1 MNEKRRYFDVN
12 IIDIL
17 VLLVL
22 AFSLF
27 AGMYKGFLASGL
39 SLLGLVGSWFGAL
52 QLYPTVARLA
62 LENQS
67 LMGVLSTYL
76 EPETFF
82 EGMQVTG
89 VSAQTTIS
97 DLLARGSDAVNAVA
111 DHIGNQIP
119 FLRDVFASNMNSE
132 AFSALNI
139 NTIAEYFDQTLW
151 QSVFGVLAFIL
162 CFAALYFLAT
172 LLVNLFNHVLRF
184 PVLRKIDWLLGG
196 IFGLVR
202 GLVVAALILSV
213 VEPVLT
219 AFSVD
224 LMNSLREGSTTY
236 ALLVGE
242 NAINF
247 LNVPGTIQQIVQ
259 TGSELLT

>member
-52 QLYPTVARLA
+52 H
-62 LENQS
+62 
-67 LMGVLSTYL
+67 L

-89 VSAQTTIS
+89 VSAQTTIA

-132 AFSALNI
+132 VFSALNI

-219 AFSVD
+219 AFSVE
-224 LMNSLREGSTTY
+224 LMNSRRDGSTTY
-236 ALLVGE
+236 ALLMGE
-242 NAINF
+242 NAVNF

>member
-1 MNEKRRYFDVN
+1 MN

-52 QLYPTVARLA
+52 RLYPAVARLA
-62 LENQS
+62 LENQT
-67 LMGVLSTYL
+67 LMGVLSNYL
-76 EPETFF
+76 EPATFF
-82 EGMQVTG
+82 EDMAISG
-89 VSAQTTIS
+89 VSAQTS
-97 DLLARGSDAVNAVA
+97 VSELVARGGEAVNAVA
-111 DHIGNQIP
+111 DYIGSRVP
-119 FLRDVFASNMNSE
+119 FLRDAFASNISSE

-139 NTIAEYFDQTLW
+139 HTLAEYFDQTLW

-184 PVLRKIDWLLGG
+184 PVLRRIDWLLGG
-196 IFGLVR
+196 VLGLGR

-224 LMNSLREGSTTY
+224 LMNSLKQSSATY
-236 ALLVGE
+236 GLLMGQNALD
-242 NAINF
+242 F
-247 LNVPGTIQQIVQ
+247 LGVRGTINDIVQ
-259 TGSELLT
+259 SASRLLT

>member
-1 MNEKRRYFDVN
+1 MN

-52 QLYPTVARLA
+52 RLYPAVARLA
-62 LENQS
+62 LENQT
-67 LMGVLSTYL
+67 LMGVLSNYL
-76 EPETFF
+76 EPATFF
-82 EGMQVTG
+82 EDMAISG
-89 VSAQTTIS
+89 VSAQTS
-97 DLLARGSDAVNAVA
+97 VSELVARGGEAVNAVA
-111 DHIGNQIP
+111 DYIGSRVP
-119 FLRDVFASNMNSE
+119 FLRDAFASNISSE

-139 NTIAEYFDQTLW
+139 HTLAEYFDQTLW
-151 QSVFGVLAFIL
+151 QAVFSVLAFVL
-162 CFAALYFLAT
+162 CFLALYFLAT

-184 PVLRKIDWLLGG
+184 PVLRRIDWLLGG
-196 IFGLVR
+196 VLGLGR

-219 AFSVD
+219 AFSVE
-224 LMNSLREGSTTY
+224 LMNSLRDGSTTY
-236 ALLVGE
+236 ALLMGE
-242 NAINF
+242 NAVNF